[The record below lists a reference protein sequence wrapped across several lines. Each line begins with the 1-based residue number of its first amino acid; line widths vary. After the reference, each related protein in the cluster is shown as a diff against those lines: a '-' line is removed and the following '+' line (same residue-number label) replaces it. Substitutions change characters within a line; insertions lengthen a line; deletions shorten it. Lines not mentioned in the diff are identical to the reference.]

1 MKSFNKVLVN
11 TLIATT
17 TNSFL
22 WFAITFWMYLE
33 TRSVIANAFIGAM
46 YPIFTG
52 LFGVY
57 FGTYVDHHKKK
68 SALKLSSIIT
78 LVAFTLA
85 GIVYFFAPTSALQ
98 SVTHPLFWLFI
109 LLIMAGSM
117 AGSLR
122 LIAMSTL
129 VSVLVPEK
137 DHDKANGR
145 VGIVNGVSFAVTSVF
160 SGLTISLLGMG
171 WAVGISIVLTALT
184 LIHLSTL
191 HFKDTDHST
200 QTEAHKKLDFA
211 GALSAIREVPGL
223 SALIF
228 FSLLNN
234 FLGGAFFALMDPY
247 GLELVSVRNWGFMWG
262 ALSFCFLLGGLYV
275 SKKGLGAHPLKRLFQ
290 ANIVMWLATM
300 LFPIQ
305 PSIVLLALGMFIYM
319 LLVPVAEAAEQTVL
333 QKVVPLKKQGRVFGF
348 ATMVENMASPI
359 TALAMGPIAQFI
371 TIPLMTKGIGARSI
385 GSWFGTGTNRGIAV
399 LFIASSFIGL
409 IVTIVAFRSR
419 AYRQLSEEYNA

>member
-1 MKSFNKVLVN
+1 MKSFNKVLLN
-11 TLIATT
+11 TLLATT

-68 SALKLSSIIT
+68 TALKLSSTIT
-78 LVAFTLA
+78 LVTFLLA
-85 GIVYFFAPTSALQ
+85 GVLYLSAPTSALQ

-145 VGIVNGVSFAVTSVF
+145 VGVVNGVSFAVTSVF

-171 WAVGISIVLTALT
+171 WAVGIAIVLTALT

-200 QTEAHKKLDFA
+200 QSETHKKLDFA

-223 SALIF
+223 SSLIF

-290 ANIVMWLATM
+290 ANIVMWIATM

-305 PSIVLLALGMFIYM
+305 PSIILLALGMFIYM

-371 TIPLMTKGIGARSI
+371 TIPLKTHGRGADTI

-399 LFIASSFIGL
+399 LFIVSSFIGL